1 MDLDFFNKFG
11 FIVVIAG
18 AYLLSGTIKFLVNSL
33 RAGKLAYGTVGLGGM
48 PSTHTSVVSSA
59 LALAFL
65 RDGVSSTAF
74 GISLALLFIVV
85 IDAINL
91 RRHIGEH
98 ATFMNKINKQLDLR
112 HKPLREKMGHNPLE
126 ILAGFFV
133 GVAVAFTVN
142 SISG

>member
-1 MDLDFFNKFG
+1 MDYDFFDRFG
-11 FIVVIAG
+11 FIVAIAS
-18 AYLLSGTIKFLVNSL
+18 AYLLSGSFKFLINSL
-33 RAGKLAYGTVGLGGM
+33 RAGKLAYVTVGLGGM

-59 LALAFL
+59 LVLAFL
-65 RDGVSSTAF
+65 RDGVSSSAF
-74 GISLALLFIVV
+74 GVSFALLFIVV

-91 RRHIGEH
+91 RGHMEDH
-98 ATFMNKINKQLDLR
+98 ATFINKISKQLNPR